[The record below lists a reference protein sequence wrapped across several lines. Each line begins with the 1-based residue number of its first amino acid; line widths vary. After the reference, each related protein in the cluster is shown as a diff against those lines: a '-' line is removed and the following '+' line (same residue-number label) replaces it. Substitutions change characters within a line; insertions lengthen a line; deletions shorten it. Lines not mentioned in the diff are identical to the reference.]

1 MNSNCFVTILGI
13 ERNIYLSHSTEVKLI
28 AKNRRA
34 LYEYDILETL
44 EAGIVLKGTEVKS
57 LRQGNLAFADSWIS
71 IRDNEAFLIGLHI
84 SPYEQGNRFNVDPM
98 RERKLLLNRN
108 EIRNLEA
115 GIMQKGLTLIPV
127 KIYFRKGLVKL
138 EIGVA
143 RGKKL
148 HDKRASQQERE
159 VKRMIE
165 TKLKEQ
171 TKGY

>member
-1 MNSNCFVTILGI
+1 
-13 ERNIYLSHSTEVKLI
+13 
-28 AKNRRA
+28 
-34 LYEYDILETL
+34 
-44 EAGIVLKGTEVKS
+44 
-57 LRQGNLAFADSWIS
+57 
-71 IRDNEAFLIGLHI
+71 
-84 SPYEQGNRFNVDPM
+84 
-98 RERKLLLNRN
+98 
-108 EIRNLEA
+108 
-115 GIMQKGLTLIPV
+115 MQKGLTLIPV

-171 TKGY
+171 TKLLQINT

>member
-1 MNSNCFVTILGI
+1 
-13 ERNIYLSHSTEVKLI
+13 
-28 AKNRRA
+28 
-34 LYEYDILETL
+34 
-44 EAGIVLKGTEVKS
+44 
-57 LRQGNLAFADSWIS
+57 
-71 IRDNEAFLIGLHI
+71 LIGLHI

-98 RERKLLLNRN
+98 RERKLLLNRT

-115 GIMQKGLTLIPV
+115 GIMQKGLTLIPIR
-127 KIYFRKGLVKL
+127 IYFRMGLVKL

-148 HDKRASQQERE
+148 HDKRESQQKRE

-171 TKGY
+171 AKGY

>member
-1 MNSNCFVTILGI
+1 MA
-13 ERNIYLSHSTEVKLI
+13 RSTEIKLI

-34 LYEYDILETL
+34 LYEYEILETV

-71 IRDNEAFLIGLHI
+71 IRSNEAFLIGLHI

-115 GIMQKGLTLIPV
+115 GIMQKGLTLIPIR
-127 KIYFRKGLVKL
+127 IYFRMGLVKL

-148 HDKRASQQERE
+148 HDKRESQQKRE
-159 VKRMIE
+159 VRRMIE

-171 TKGY
+171 AKGY

>member
-1 MNSNCFVTILGI
+1 MA
-13 ERNIYLSHSTEVKLI
+13 HSAEIKLI

-34 LYEYDILETL
+34 LYEYEILETL

-57 LRQGNLAFADSWIS
+57 IRQGSLAFADSWIS
-71 IRDNEAFLIGLHI
+71 IRNNEVFLIGLHI
-84 SPYEQGNRFNVDPM
+84 SPYKQGNRFNVDPM

-108 EIRNLEA
+108 EIRYLEA
-115 GIMQKGLTLIPV
+115 GIMQKSLTLIPI
-127 KIYFRKGLVKL
+127 KIYFRMGLVKL

-143 RGKKL
+143 RGKKI
-148 HDKRASQQERE
+148 HDKRESQQKRE